1 MRKRSVAVLDI
12 RSSEITAV
20 VGERGVNNT
29 FIIKSKYS
37 CDYDGYAEGEFLD
50 VDSFIEAVRDVVKC
64 TLTALGGIKS
74 FFVGVPGEFLNVV
87 NSEKVI
93 SFQSAKKIAKSDCE
107 YLAEMSTPS
116 DTDDLRTIRHSCLYY
131 VLSDKRKII
140 NPVGAISDSL
150 QGRFCFY
157 QCKNSFIDSL
167 LEAFKIFGGVGEI
180 NLIPTIH
187 AEAVYLVEPEK
198 RDEYAVLFDLGYISS
213 SYSVIYGN
221 GLAYSESFSVGI
233 GHIAVY
239 LMSELDIP
247 YEVATGFLSKVNL
260 NAKERLSSI
269 EEYVYEG
276 NNYSF
281 PTVLL
286 RDKIREGLDG
296 ICETLE
302 ECRQSFTG
310 KNLDTRPINI
320 TGEGVKI
327 IRGTAEHISNRLVK
341 NVDIISPK
349 IPYYDKPQ
357 FSSLLSLLDTALKDS
372 E

>member
-1 MRKRSVAVLDI
+1 
-12 RSSEITAV
+12 
-20 VGERGVNNT
+20 
-29 FIIKSKYS
+29 
-37 CDYDGYAEGEFLD
+37 
-50 VDSFIEAVRDVVKC
+50 
-64 TLTALGGIKS
+64 
-74 FFVGVPGEFLNVV
+74 
-87 NSEKVI
+87 
-93 SFQSAKKIAKSDCE
+93 
-107 YLAEMSTPS
+107 
-116 DTDDLRTIRHSCLYY
+116 
-131 VLSDKRKII
+131 
-140 NPVGAISDSL
+140 
-150 QGRFCFY
+150 
-157 QCKNSFIDSL
+157 
-167 LEAFKIFGGVGEI
+167 
-180 NLIPTIH
+180 
-187 AEAVYLVEPEK
+187 
-198 RDEYAVLFDLGYISS
+198 
-213 SYSVIYGN
+213 
-221 GLAYSESFSVGI
+221 
-233 GHIAVY
+233 
-239 LMSELDIP
+239 
-247 YEVATGFLSKVNL
+247 L